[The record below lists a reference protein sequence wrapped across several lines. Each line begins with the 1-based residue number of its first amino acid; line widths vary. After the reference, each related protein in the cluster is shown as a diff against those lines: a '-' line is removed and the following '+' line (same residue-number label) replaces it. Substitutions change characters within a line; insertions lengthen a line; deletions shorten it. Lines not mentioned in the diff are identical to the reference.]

1 MNRALWLITIRAL
14 VVLLIILLAIGAFKL
29 LAHPSYYNLFI
40 WAIPF
45 LPAVINLLFIYKL
58 SSIFNLSQK
67 VFFRKYLLYNG
78 IKFLINLFLFVLVIF
93 VCRSNPVPFIVV
105 YLLSYFIFFVLEIIE
120 IQILIRKI

>member
-1 MNRALWLITIRAL
+1 MNKALWPITIRSL
-14 VVLLIILLAIGAFKL
+14 IVLLIILLALGVFKFIV
-29 LAHPSYYNLFI
+29 HPTYYNLFF
-40 WAIPF
+40 WTIPL
-45 LPAVINLLFIYKL
+45 LPAVINLLFIFKL
-58 SSIFNLSQK
+58 SRIFDLSQK